1 MLFGLDGVE
10 IGIIIVFLTLF
21 GGILSGFPVAFAISG
36 SAVISFIIIAM
47 LDGGGLLIHMAVD
60 PNSAE
65 FAAAVAEGAR
75 ADAIS
80 VFSHPD
86 IPRVAEPLFKGGWEQ
101 ALNRNVSF
109 VVNRMNERV
118 LAGQSI
124 ETLLAVVMFVMMG
137 IVLER
142 SRIADELLTTMAKV
156 FGPLPGGLAVSIVIV
171 GAFLAAS
178 TGIVGA
184 TVVTMGL
191 LALPTM
197 LKNGYSPELSTG
209 VIAASGTLGQII
221 PPSIVIVLLGTLAGD
236 LFSAAQEERARD
248 AGCTDA
254 LTFLGEPA
262 VVSVG
267 TLFQAALLPG
277 IMLAFLYAAYAFCF
291 ALLNPSKA
299 PPVQMDGAG
308 NGEVITR
315 NEALFWFL
323 GAPVLLI
330 VGFVGLTSVNVIG
343 SQGFIVDSYTDSG
356 QTASLRTNVGEQ
368 CAASMLELHGQEA
381 WDQALSEQAAID
393 AAGGVEEARELSEEE
408 RNALIL
414 EKIDDAAPLGTG
426 LGIFALLVGLA
437 LVLARGVAPSA
448 NTAPLIAG
456 AGGVLLLLAVDAVL
470 ISPITTPGATTVLIA
485 IPLMIIFY
493 GMRYASKLLF
503 ANEIIRVVFPPLVLI
518 VAVLGSILGGITN
531 PTPAAALGAGGA
543 ILLATYR
550 KLQDQGRS
558 GKMVLWTTA
567 AILVMLIV
575 GTNFDMRLGR
585 ENVLAEDYIAFFV
598 AFGSFLFAMFG
609 LLWSCW
615 TLLAGGVLSPVVRET
630 AKVTSMVFTILI
642 GSQLLN
648 LVLISF
654 GGEHYIQE
662 FLKSFQNEWTVFII
676 VMLVLFVLGF
686 VLDFLEI
693 IYIVIPI
700 VGPVIYGGTFDPK
713 WVTIMI
719 AVNLQTS
726 FLTPAARLCAKRG
739 DNRAE
744 PAELGQSL
752 IEVGDQI
759 VGGLD
764 PDGQA
769 QQVFGN
775 ACVRFNRIAMLD
787 KAFDAAQRRGAVEQ
801 L

>member
-10 IGIIIVFLTLF
+10 VGIIIVFLSLF
-21 GGILSGFPVAFAISG
+21 AGILSGFPVAFAISG
-36 SAVISFIIIAM
+36 SAVISFAIIAG
-47 LDGGGLLIHMAVD
+47 LDSSGLLIHAGVD
-60 PNSAE
+60 TNSAE
-65 FAAAVAEGAR
+65 YAALIAEGVR
-75 ADAIS
+75 PDAIS
-80 VFSHPD
+80 VFRFPEL
-86 IPRVAEPLFKGGWEQ
+86 PRYEQVLFPQGWEV
-101 ALNRNVSF
+101 ALDRNVGF
-109 VVNRMNERV
+109 MVNRMNERV

-124 ETLLAVVMFVMMG
+124 ETLLAVLMFVMMG

-236 LFSAAQEERARD
+236 LYSAAQEERAQL
-248 AGCTDA
+248 AGCSDA
-254 LTFLGEPA
+254 LTYLGEPA

-277 IMLAFLYAAYAFCF
+277 ILLAVLYAGYAFVF
-291 ALLNPSKA
+291 ALINPSKA
-299 PPVQMDGAG
+299 PPVQFGDRTG
-308 NGEVITR
+308 GEVITR
-315 NEALFWFL
+315 NDGFTWFL
-323 GAPVLLI
+323 AVPVGIIALAISL
-330 VGFVGLTSVNVIG
+330 GQVNLVG
-343 SQGFIVDSYTDSG
+343 SQSVVVDSFTAAG
-356 QTASLRTNVGEQ
+356 QTATLRTNVSDE
-368 CAASMLELHGQEA
+368 CAVSMQELHGEEA
-381 WDQALSEQAAID
+381 WQKALDEQAAID
-393 AAGGVEEARELSEEE
+393 AAGGVELARELSPEE
-408 RNALIL
+408 RIERVAQKV
-414 EKIDDAAPLGTG
+414 EAAAPIGK
-426 LGIFALLVGLA
+426 GIAVFAVLMA
-437 LVLARGVAPSA
+437 LMLSVARGVAPSA
-448 NTAPLIAG
+448 DPRPLIIG
-456 AGGVLLLLAVDAVL
+456 AVGVGLVLLTDILIISPLTTPGQTTLLLAIPVL
-470 ISPITTPGATTVLIA
+470 VAFFGLRAA
-485 IPLMIIFY
+485 A
-493 GMRYASKLLF
+493 RLL
-503 ANEIIRVVFPPLVLI
+503 AGNEMLRVVFPPLVLI

-543 ILLATYR
+543 ILLAAYR
-550 KLQDQGRS
+550 KLHEQGRS
-558 GKMVLWTTA
+558 GRMVLLTA
-567 AILVMLIV
+567 GAIVVMLLIGV
-575 GTNFDMRLGR
+575 NFDMRLGQEVVLF
-585 ENVLAEDYIAFFV
+585 ENRLAYLV
-598 AFGSFLFAMFG
+598 AFSAFLFAMFG

-615 TLLAGGVLSPVVRET
+615 VLIAGGVLAPVVRET

-654 GGEHYIQE
+654 GGEEYIQQ
-662 FLKSFQNEWTVFII
+662 FLRSFDNEWTVFLL
-676 VMLVLFVLGF
+676 VMLVLFLLGF

-726 FLTPAARLCAKRG
+726 FLTPPFGFALFYLRG
-739 DNRAE
+739 VAPKSITTGQIYKGVMPFIGIQVVGLLLLAFF
-744 PAELGQSL
+744 PA
-752 IEVGDQI
+752 VVTI
-759 VGGLD
+759 VPNLL
-764 PDGQA
+764 
-769 QQVFGN
+769 N
-775 ACVRFNRIAMLD
+775 
-787 KAFDAAQRRGAVEQ
+787 
-801 L
+801 

>member
-10 IGIIIVFLTLF
+10 VGLIIVFMTLF
-21 GGILSGFPVAFAISG
+21 AGILSGFPVAFAISG
-36 SAVISFIIIAM
+36 SAVISFVVIAA
-47 LDGGGLLIHMAVD
+47 LDNGGLLTHFAVD
-60 PNSAE
+60 KSSADY
-65 FAAAVAEGAR
+65 ASLIAEGVR
-75 ADAIS
+75 PDAIS
-80 VFSHPD
+80 VFRYPD
-86 IPRVAEPLFKGGWEQ
+86 LPRYASELFPNGWEQ
-101 ALNRNVSF
+101 ALDRNVGF
-109 VVNRMNERV
+109 LVNRMNERV

-124 ETLLAVVMFVMMG
+124 ETLLAVLMFVMMG

-156 FGPLPGGLAVSIVIV
+156 FGPLPGGLAVSVVVV

-236 LFSAAQEERARD
+236 LYSAAQEERAQLV
-248 AGCTDA
+248 GCTDA
-254 LTFLGEPA
+254 LTYLGEPA

-277 IMLAFLYAAYAFCF
+277 ILLAFLYAAYAFGF

-299 PPVQMDGAG
+299 PAVNMGG
-308 NGEVITR
+308 TKSTEVITR
-315 NEALFWFL
+315 NDASFWFL
-323 GAPVLLI
+323 AAPIGLI
-330 VGFVGLTSVNVIG
+330 ALTITLGQVGVVG
-343 SQGFIVDSYTDSG
+343 SQSVIVDSYTDSG
-356 QTASLRTNVGEQ
+356 QTASLRTNVGDECATAMQELHGEEAWAAAISEQ
-368 CAASMLELHGQEA
+368 TAINDAGGVAEARQLGEEERANLVLEKIENAPKLGKGLSVLALLMGLMLVIARGVSPSSDNTPLLIGGVGVILMLLVDAFLVSAVTTPGTTLVLITIPLFIASIGLRAAASML
-381 WDQALSEQAAID
+381 
-393 AAGGVEEARELSEEE
+393 
-408 RNALIL
+408 
-414 EKIDDAAPLGTG
+414 
-426 LGIFALLVGLA
+426 
-437 LVLARGVAPSA
+437 
-448 NTAPLIAG
+448 
-456 AGGVLLLLAVDAVL
+456 
-470 ISPITTPGATTVLIA
+470 
-485 IPLMIIFY
+485 
-493 GMRYASKLLF
+493 SK
-503 ANEIIRVVFPPLVLI
+503 NEILRVVFPPLVLI
-518 VAVLGSILGGITN
+518 VAVLGSIMGGITN

-550 KLQDQGRS
+550 KLQDQRRS
-558 GKMVLWTTA
+558 GRGVLWTAA
-567 AILVMLIV
+567 AIAIMLVV
-575 GTNFDMRLGR
+575 GTNFDMRMGQEVVLL
-585 ENVLAEDYIAFFV
+585 ENRIAFIV
-598 AFGSFLFAMFG
+598 AFGAFLFAMGG

-615 TLLAGGVLSPVVRET
+615 VLFAGGVLTPVVRET

-654 GGEHYIQE
+654 GGEHYIQQ
-662 FLKSFQNEWTVFII
+662 FLRSFDNEWQVFLL

-726 FLTPAARLCAKRG
+726 FLTPPFGFALFYLRG
-739 DNRAE
+739 VA
-744 PAELGQSL
+744 PKSITTGQIYRGVL
-752 IEVGDQI
+752 PFIGIQVAGLLLLALVPGFVTI
-759 VGGLD
+759 VPNLL
-764 PDGQA
+764 
-769 QQVFGN
+769 N
-775 ACVRFNRIAMLD
+775 
-787 KAFDAAQRRGAVEQ
+787 
-801 L
+801 